1 MTHITET
8 DKTLLLVL
16 ILCFVQGAAWVYLL
30 LGSAGQDSGKGYEM
44 CGDPG
49 DHDRVSASSGIASGS
64 GTSSSQPWLE
74 DQDLS
79 GSSCECSNS
88 NTDNSNSSRK
98 SERRGRRQ
106 RQQQHNNNNNGA
118 VTVKAECHGDLGSG
132 PHLRSSPV
140 SSRESNSASPGL
152 NSAYRAMVS
161 LAGNRTPSIEQSVCL
176 TETTDCPSD
185 ISVITSISAAPT
197 GHNVSDSRDRAH
209 VTDTLES
216 RLCHPDLIQVHRRGN
231 ASQDSDLIQRLTS
244 RDACHKSRDTR
255 GPVTLPPT
263 HLRAMVRDRL
273 RAEGISL
280 SAHPY
285 TQVRDDNN
293 LCVSFSNLKL
303 GRVL

>member
-1 MTHITET
+1 M
-8 DKTLLLVL
+8 
-16 ILCFVQGAAWVYLL
+16 YLL
-30 LGSAGQDSGKGYEM
+30 LGSAGQDQGKGYE

-49 DHDRVSASSGIASGS
+49 EHDRVSASSGIASGS

-98 SERRGRRQ
+98 SEQRRVRKQ
-106 RQQQHNNNNNGA
+106 RQQHNNNNNGA

-185 ISVITSISAAPT
+185 ISVITSISAVPP
-197 GHNVSDSRDRAH
+197 GHNVSDSRDRGH

-216 RLCHPDLIQVHRRGN
+216 RLCHPDLIQVHRRGT
-231 ASQDSDLIQRLTS
+231 ASQDSDLIQRVS
-244 RDACHKSRDTR
+244 RDTCHKSRDTR

-263 HLRAMVRDRL
+263 HLRAMIRDRL

-285 TQVRDDNN
+285 TQVRDYNN
-293 LCVSFSNLKL
+293 LCVFFMFKPQARASFMKQKTC
-303 GRVL
+303 